1 MRFIPNNGTVRQQM
15 LADMGVSAV
24 ERLFDSIPEAVRLAG
39 PLNLPNGMAESD
51 QLDWFARLA
60 AANRAADMDSYLGAG
75 AYSHFSPLVA
85 DHLLHR
91 GEWFTAYTPYQP
103 EISQGTLQ
111 AIFEFQTFMCLLT
124 GMDVANASVY
134 DGASATAEAVLMADR
149 LQKGRNRVLLAASLH
164 PLYREVLETYTRNLG
179 LKLETIAADPAT
191 GRLDLK
197 ALDAALGAD
206 VASVAVQQ
214 PNFFGV
220 IEDLDAISAHARPRG
235 ALLVTSVT
243 EALSLALLK
252 PPGESGADI
261 VCGEAQSF
269 GVALAYGGPYLGFM
283 ACRDAHKR
291 QLPGRIA
298 GQTLDADGRPGYV
311 LTLTTREQHIRREK
325 ATSNICTNQNLVML
339 NALMHL
345 TLLGRE
351 GLNEA
356 ARQNVS
362 LLSYFLSEIAQ
373 VPGFSV
379 RFTAPRFNE
388 VALRCPVPAVK
399 LIRDCLARR
408 ILPGL
413 DLGRFDPALAD
424 TLLVAITETK
434 RKMQVDALVTAL
446 RELTAPPDAE
456 LDDDELEDGELDL
469 DAEGDA
475 GGETGGDLDSEPFA
489 PGESAP

>member
-1 MRFIPNNGTVRQQM
+1 LDWFG
-15 LADMGVSAV
+15 
-24 ERLFDSIPEAVRLAG
+24 RLAG
-39 PLNLPNGMAESD
+39 
-51 QLDWFARLA
+51 
-60 AANRAADMDSYLGAG
+60 ANRAADMDCYLGAG
-75 AYSHFSPLVA
+75 AYPHFSPLVA

-111 AIFEFQTFMCLLT
+111 AIFEFQSFICLLT

-149 LQKGRNRVLLAASLH
+149 LRKGRNRVLLPASLH
-164 PLYREVLETYTRNLG
+164 PLYGEVLDTYTRNLG
-179 LKLETIAADPAT
+179 LQLETIPGDPVS
-191 GRLDLK
+191 GRLDLA
-197 ALDAALGAD
+197 ALDRALGPGVSAV
-206 VASVAVQQ
+206 VAQQ

-220 IEDLDAISAHARPRG
+220 IEDLDAISAHTRARG
-235 ALLVTSVT
+235 ALFVATVT

-283 ACRDAHKR
+283 ACREAHKR

-298 GQTLDADGRPGYV
+298 GQTEDAEGRTGYV

-345 TLLGRE
+345 TLMGRE

-379 RFTAPRFNE
+379 RFSAPRFNE
-388 VALRCPVPAVK
+388 VALRCPMPAAK
-399 LIRDCLARR
+399 LARQCFERR
-408 ILPGL
+408 IVPGL

-424 TLLVAITETK
+424 TLLIAITETK

-446 RELTAPPDAE
+446 REITAPPE
-456 LDDDELEDGELDL
+456 EEREDDEMDL
-469 DAEGDA
+469 DGD
-475 GGETGGDLDSEPFA
+475 GGRGGNLDGDGFA